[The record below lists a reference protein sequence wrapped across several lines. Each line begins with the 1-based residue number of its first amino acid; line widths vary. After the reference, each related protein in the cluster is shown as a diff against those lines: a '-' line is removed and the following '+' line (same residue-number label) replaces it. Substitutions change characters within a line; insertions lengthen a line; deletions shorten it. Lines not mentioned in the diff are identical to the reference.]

1 MRPGVAIIQVIYMY
15 YIYAQHRQRM
25 VDTRKS
31 PVCTE
36 TWMRDFGAISA
47 IPIKIIKGNAA
58 QLRKEADRV
67 S

>member
-1 MRPGVAIIQVIYMY
+1 MY
-15 YIYAQHRQRM
+15 YIYAQHRQPM

-47 IPIKIIKGNAA
+47 ILIKIIKGNAA